1 MARPYVRALAAAVAA
16 GCAYAGIAQLGGAEA
31 TTLAASPAKIVFV
44 DVGQGDGVVMRIGN
58 KLIVSDVGED
68 EAEAVDRALEHLNW
82 RRTKTIDVA
91 ILTHPHDDHV
101 RNYPALAR
109 KWRIKLAVMSNTNY
123 WSGTDANRAVV
134 DTLRENDVP
143 IKFVSRSERFEWGG
157 ARWTILNPPKGEFG
171 LGRSQA
177 GNVSV
182 AYLLELNGKRLL
194 FTGDV
199 EERVGKRLAGELE
212 PVLSGEGVDVFLATH
227 HGAAGG
233 SVQPLLDVL
242 KPRWVVISA
251 GANNRF
257 GHPSAAAVQRLKAT
271 GATIWCTAAN
281 GSITARISARG
292 RLTWTAA
299 GGELK
304 APWWSGRDRVQHGRC
319 NQR

>member
-1 MARPYVRALAAAVAA
+1 MRALLVVVAL
-16 GCAYAGIAQLGGAEA
+16 GCGYAGLAQLPGADA
-31 TTLAASPAKIVFV
+31 TTLAAPSARIVFV

-68 EAEAVDRALEHLNW
+68 EEEAVDQALERLNW
-82 RRTKTIDVA
+82 RSTRTIDVA

-109 KWRIKLAVMSNTNY
+109 KWRVKLAVLSETNY
-123 WSGTDANRAVV
+123 WQSTDANREVFE
-134 DTLRENDVP
+134 TLREQEVP
-143 IKFVSRSERFEWGG
+143 FRMVTRAERFEWGG

-171 LGRSQA
+171 VGRSQA
-177 GNVSV
+177 GNVSI
-182 AYLLELNGKRLL
+182 AYLLEVNGKRIV

-199 EERVGKRLAGELE
+199 EERVGERIAQELE
-212 PVLSGEGVDVFLATH
+212 PVLDGKRVDVFLATH
-227 HGAAGG
+227 HGASSG

-242 KPRWVVISA
+242 RPRWVVIST
-251 GANNRF
+251 GRSNRF
-257 GHPSAAAVQRLKAT
+257 DHPSADAVERLKAS

-292 RLTWTAA
+292 RLTWVA

-304 APWWSGRDRVQHGRC
+304 APWWSGRDELQHGRC
-319 NQR
+319 AHR